1 MSMFPLWD
9 GIKLGLMLSCLVG
22 PLFFAL
28 VQSGA
33 EFGVRGGTMVGL
45 GIWISDILFIAAVY
59 LGLAQ
64 IKHIANS
71 PAFTL
76 YLGIGGSITLAGFGL
91 GALLSKPQSLAED
104 TLHITQPK
112 NLMPALWGK
121 GFLINTV
128 NPFTF
133 FFWIGVSGIS
143 IVENNLNI
151 HEAMLFFSGIM
162 GTIMC
167 TDFLKV
173 VGAKK
178 ISRHFRPEHFLW
190 LRRLSGASLI
200 IFGVIMLIRVL
211 LMT

>member
-1 MSMFPLWD
+1 MGMFPLWE
-9 GIKLGLMLSCLVG
+9 GVKLGLMLSCLVG

-33 EFGVRGGTMVGL
+33 EFGVRGGTLVGL
-45 GIWISDILFIAAVY
+45 GIWISDILFIIAVY

-64 IKHIANS
+64 IKQIANS

-76 YLGIGGSITLAGFGL
+76 YLGVSGSITLAAFGL
-91 GALLSKPQSLAED
+91 GALMSKPPLLSED
-104 TLHITQPK
+104 TLHISKPA
-112 NLMPALWGK
+112 NLHLTLWGK

-143 IVENNLNI
+143 IVENNMDTR
-151 HEAMLFFSGIM
+151 EAVLFFGGIM
-162 GTIMC
+162 ATIMC
-167 TDFLKV
+167 TDLLKV
-173 VGAKK
+173 LGAKK
-178 ISRHFRPEHFLW
+178 ISRHFRPVHFLW

-200 IFGVIMLIRVL
+200 IFGFVMIIRVL